1 VLQHLHRLNT
11 EHALKGFLRNL
22 SSIAAA
28 RIERRIGNPGKIGVL
43 NGPKASFVTFGRPAG
58 GK

>member
-1 VLQHLHRLNT
+1 VLQHLHRLST
-11 EHALKGFLRNL
+11 EHAVKDFLRNL

-28 RIERRIGNPGKIGVL
+28 RIERLIGHPGKIGVL
-43 NGPKASFVTFGRPAG
+43 NGSKAPFVTFGRPAG